1 MTFDE
6 FTEMLDRD
14 KPQTLPSG
22 LVSKVR
28 PVPWI
33 LRAGH
38 GKEARIRMTI
48 NDGEHRYERE
58 PGNPNWH
65 RVERSEFDVLDDA
78 A

>member
-1 MTFDE
+1 MTFEE
-6 FTEMLDRD
+6 FTEMLDRE
-14 KPQTLPSG
+14 KPATISSG
-22 LVSKVR
+22 LVSRVH

-38 GKEARIRMTI
+38 GNEARIRMTI
-48 NDGEHRYERE
+48 NGGEHRYERE
-58 PGNPNWH
+58 PGEAQWH